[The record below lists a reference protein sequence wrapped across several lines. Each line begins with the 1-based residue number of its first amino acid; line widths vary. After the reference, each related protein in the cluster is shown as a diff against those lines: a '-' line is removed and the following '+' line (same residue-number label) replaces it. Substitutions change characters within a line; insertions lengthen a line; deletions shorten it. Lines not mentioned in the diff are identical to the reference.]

1 MIMEKDEA
9 LKKLHTI
16 SELLTSIKPPTPEN
30 QNIELRGLPH
40 SSRDILGQLYIQ
52 GEMNQRTL
60 SKHIGCSPQAISK
73 SVSILESKGLIIK
86 KNGPQKNENNII
98 LTQIGRETAAEL
110 KKIIEGYAKMVFNK
124 FSDEDLSIF
133 SDFLKQI
140 HDNIK

>member
-9 LKKLHTI
+9 LKKLHSI
-16 SELLTSIKPPTPEN
+16 SELLTTIKPPTSEN

-40 SSRDILGQLYIQ
+40 SARDILGQLYIQ
-52 GEMNQRTL
+52 GKMNQRTL

-86 KNGPQKNENNII
+86 KSGSQKNENNII
-98 LTQIGRETAAEL
+98 LTQIGKETAAEL
-110 KKIIEGYAKMVFNK
+110 KKIIEGYAEMVFNR
-124 FSDEDLSIF
+124 FSDQDISIF